1 MPNPSLP
8 VVSPEALAVLR
19 DIGSH
24 RYRGPD
30 RADVWSPDDV
40 ELVEARYV
48 VVAELATS
56 VKLPGD
62 EAPRTRTILLTQLGR
77 DYLNQLYL
85 ESECRKAWEE
95 GDDYVRLVH
104 ELNRVTGTL
113 DGLEVRL
120 SKKEEQLEVHRPGH
134 KAICLVLHPNRT
146 LAVLRSLET
155 GAGVETAWDA
165 L

>member
-8 VVSPEALAVLR
+8 PLSTEAIAVLR
-19 DIGSH
+19 DIGSY

-30 RADVWSPDDV
+30 RAEIWSPDDV
-40 ELVEARYV
+40 DLIEAGYV
-48 VVAELATS
+48 VVAELARS

-62 EAPRTRTILLTQLGR
+62 DEPRTRTMLLTQRGR
-77 DYLNQLYL
+77 TYLNQLYL
-85 ESECRKAWEE
+85 ERECRKAWEE

-104 ELNRVTGTL
+104 ELNRVAGSL

-134 KAICLVLHPNRT
+134 EAICLVLHPNRT
-146 LAVLRSLET
+146 LAVLRTLET
-155 GAGVETAWDA
+155 GAGVDTAWDA